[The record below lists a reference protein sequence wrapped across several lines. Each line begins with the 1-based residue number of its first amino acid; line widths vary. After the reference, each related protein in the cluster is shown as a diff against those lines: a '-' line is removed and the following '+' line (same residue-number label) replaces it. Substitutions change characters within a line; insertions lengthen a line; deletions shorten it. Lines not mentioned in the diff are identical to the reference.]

1 MIKITIV
8 IKKMILC
15 MNVYFNDKP
24 NKIIFMCILKT
35 LSSTKILVPTEFD
48 QLKPQSE
55 TYSILILKINL
66 YFHD

>member
-1 MIKITIV
+1 
-8 IKKMILC
+8 MILC
-15 MNVYFNDKP
+15 MNVYFNDKS